1 MNDER
6 MTKDEW
12 VEVFRAT
19 GLDDE
24 GMKRW
29 HREFESRYPLK
40 HEAFLEWLRL
50 PEAEIT
56 RIRKH
61 SRG

>member
-29 HREFESRYPLK
+29 HREFESRYPQK
-40 HEAFLEWLRL
+40 HATFLSWLQIPEDEAKKIREW
-50 PEAEIT
+50 
-56 RIRKH
+56 
-61 SRG
+61 SRD